1 MASIDILCISSR
13 TTTDGMKKD
22 DKRKKNKKKKNKIIE
37 DEDEGEWEEVK
48 GGIPLVM
55 VSSSLSYD
63 HQILG

>member
-1 MASIDILCISSR
+1 
-13 TTTDGMKKD
+13 MKKD

-55 VSSSLSYD
+55 VSISLSYD
-63 HQILG
+63 HHILG